1 MCQNGSDRPR
11 SKRTCGAP
19 LSLQGHPT
27 EGEWA
32 CRPIGAGWG
41 YPAAR
46 RDGRRPASLVTRRS
60 VWRRVGG
67 EVGAGPR
74 TGPQRA
80 ASGQRQGNALGPRR
94 LGSPCPDEFVR
105 RAWGRSRG
113 AKGSAAASQLER
125 LGGPRAA
132 GCPREGEGS
141 RTAKRGALT
150 KTALQPQ
157 RRGNEH
163 RRLKSALPPEGHE
176 HRQCTE
182 GLALSPASSDG
193 EGSCAAAR
201 AGGCSHRLLEFEH
214 ELVDRLAARRLD
226 REVARILGVAPEIAF
241 GDEFE
246 SGGLDFA
253 AQRAFLVFP
262 ARRRWVP

>member
-1 MCQNGSDRPR
+1 MPAR
-11 SKRTCGAP
+11 SVYGAATVGAVAQGRGPADIGTPSELPTGGAP
-19 LSLQGHPT
+19 GICPAVS
-27 EGEWA
+27 E
-32 CRPIGAGWG
+32 RPVLTRPGGLRRVGRTRPLAPDWVARDRREKSERAGQG

-193 EGSCAAAR
+193 REAVLLHAPAAAHI
-201 AGGCSHRLLEFEH
+201 G
-214 ELVDRLAARRLD
+214 
-226 REVARILGVAPEIAF
+226 
-241 GDEFE
+241 
-246 SGGLDFA
+246 SGI
-253 AQRAFLVFP
+253 
-262 ARRRWVP
+262 